1 MSWRGSLFISLS
13 GDISCHL
20 WQHWHRWL
28 FLCVGAEKHQG
39 RKKIII
45 FHYSGTQRKVDSCCR
60 SMKYPLSGQA
70 PAWAGRRPP
79 LHRNPSPRLQCGR
92 DAAFG
97 HRDQLPLPSCLGPR
111 TDSAARRPGPLWLVT
126 WPEPQGGWQSCAKS
140 LCPRGR
146 AGTVCLWVG
155 SLRSAL
161 PWNPGS
167 CCPALP
173 LCLLGALVVP
183 VPGGGSVQNL
193 LSRTVTERELG
204 LRFSRFTGRRMVR
217 AYLRDE
223 S

>member
-1 MSWRGSLFISLS
+1 MLPQCTHVLVSTPFKCTQFPPEKRSWGSRECHEESGVSWYGSLVISLS

-20 WQHWHRWL
+20 WQHWHWWL

-45 FHYSGTQRKVDSCCR
+45 LHYSGTQRKVDSCCQ

-79 LHRNPSPRLQCGR
+79 LHRNPSPRLQCGQ

-126 WPEPQGGWQSCAKS
+126 WPEPEGGGQSCAKS
-140 LCPRGR
+140 LCP
-146 AGTVCLWVG
+146 
-155 SLRSAL
+155 
-161 PWNPGS
+161 
-167 CCPALP
+167 
-173 LCLLGALVVP
+173 
-183 VPGGGSVQNL
+183 
-193 LSRTVTERELG
+193 
-204 LRFSRFTGRRMVR
+204 
-217 AYLRDE
+217 
-223 S
+223 